1 MLIYDSKGCGQ
12 QVFSVDIQLP
22 EEEKVGRIAILDED
36 DPRRSFTEYRAAVE
50 SRQRN
55 PQR

>member
-22 EEEKVGRIAILDED
+22 EEEKVGRIVILDED